1 MAQFVPAGCG
11 VPFDNFDNLKNISRM
26 TWHLGRAQ
34 ITKAVPRDPALHCQ
48 DRIIIQHLV
57 FSSSEKF
64 ADSIMFC

>member
-34 ITKAVPRDPALHCQ
+34 ITKAAASGPRTG
-48 DRIIIQHLV
+48 RIELLSNI
-57 FSSSEKF
+57 
-64 ADSIMFC
+64 